1 MSLETGMRKAWLWQG
16 LVVAGLC
23 GAGCI
28 EQSPDVPSEED
39 VKVAKENLLSAPP
52 ATIKFPVNGELEGKV
67 TYLGM
72 DVDTDK
78 VSPGKPFQLTH
89 YWKVNEPVGADWRVF
104 VHLESPGSA
113 RNHLNADH
121 VPIGGKYPVAV
132 WKKGDIIRDIHRVS
146 VPATWT
152 APAVEIYTGLWKGKV
167 RLKTTAGPH
176 DADNRVKV
184 AVLPV
189 EVTAAAP
196 VVARRIVATKVKEG
210 TIKLDGKLDEPAWA
224 TARSTGP
231 FVRTMDGTP
240 AESKAE
246 AKVLWDDKFL
256 YVAFALEDKDVW
268 TTLGSR
274 DDKLWTQEAVEV
286 FIDADGDKATYVEL
300 QTNPKGA
307 IFDSWLPKYRENHND
322 FDAGMKVAVNVDGTV
337 DKRDDTDK
345 GWTVEMQIPLVAAR
359 GPEATMKNVPPTV
372 GTIWKVNFFRMD
384 MPAGKPQQGTAW
396 SPPLVGDFHALD
408 KFAELA
414 FGDDK
419 GMLPP
424 PTPATPVPATAP
436 GALQAPPP
444 NAPPLAAPKPAM
456 RGSAGHKSGK

>member
-1 MSLETGMRKAWLWQG
+1 
-16 LVVAGLC
+16 
-23 GAGCI
+23 
-28 EQSPDVPSEED
+28 
-39 VKVAKENLLSAPP
+39 
-52 ATIKFPVNGELEGKV
+52 
-67 TYLGM
+67 
-72 DVDTDK
+72 
-78 VSPGKPFQLTH
+78 
-89 YWKVNEPVGADWRVF
+89 VF
-104 VHLESPGSA
+104 VHLESPGTTKS
-113 RNHLNADH
+113 HLNADH
-121 VPIGGKYPVAV
+121 VPIGGKYPVSA

-176 DADNRVKV
+176 DADNRIKV

-196 VVARRIVATKVKEG
+196 VAARRIVATKIKEG

-268 TTLGSR
+268 TTLSSR

-345 GWTVEMQIPLVAAR
+345 GWTVEMQIPLLAAR

-419 GMLPP
+419 GMVPP
-424 PTPATPVPATAP
+424 PAPVAPVPATAP
-436 GALQAPPP
+436 SALSPPP
-444 NAPPLAAPKPAM
+444 PHAPPLAVPRPAI
-456 RGSAGHKSGK
+456 RSPAGHKAGK